1 MFYVKNLI
9 QGYNIKTKI
18 SNFKKIFLKS
28 FNNMDFFTTAYMFDC
43 FKDDN
48 FILTQQLFDQNTNNS
63 DLK

>member
-18 SNFKKIFLKS
+18 SNFKKFFLKV
-28 FNNMDFFTTAYMFDC
+28 NDMDFFTTAHMFDC

>member
-1 MFYVKNLI
+1 MKNLI

-18 SNFKKIFLKS
+18 SNFKNFFLKKV
-28 FNNMDFFTTAYMFDC
+28 NMDFFTTAYMFDC

>member
-1 MFYVKNLI
+1 MKNLI
-9 QGYNIKTKI
+9 QGYNIKFLI
-18 SNFKKIFLKS
+18 LRIFLRKV
-28 FNNMDFFTTAYMFDC
+28 NMDFFTTAYMFDC

>member
-1 MFYVKNLI
+1 MKNLI

-18 SNFKKIFLKS
+18 SNFKNFFLKKV
-28 FNNMDFFTTAYMFDC
+28 NMDFFTSAYMFDC